1 MIVIYILGYIV
12 LGLISIYLILLIMGL
27 YLLKKGPLPFD
38 EKENPNTNERIGI
51 IKEPLGVDTGH
62 YQVLVIC

>member
-1 MIVIYILGYIV
+1 
-12 LGLISIYLILLIMGL
+12 MGL